1 LLPLASAVLDD
12 VRTSV
17 SMLEAQCKVLGPLI
31 DRHDWHGFARLLS
44 EMSRA
49 RHLVMNAWEAAQ
61 PERTPEFDQEIA
73 ARVRRVLEY
82 REWQLK
88 RVESYNAETGDR
100 LQLISRWKAYAR
112 SIAGKR
118 RNRSPLLNDVR

>member
-1 LLPLASAVLDD
+1 LANSVLEE
-12 VRTSV
+12 VRSGV
-17 SMLEAQCKVLGPLI
+17 AELEVQCRDLGPII
-31 DRHDWHGFARLLS
+31 DRHDWKAFESLLS
-44 EMSRA
+44 AMGRSRHA
-49 RHLVMNAWEAAQ
+49 VMNAWEAAQ

-88 RVESYNAETGDR
+88 RLQRFQDESGGR

-112 SIAGKR
+112 SVAGR
-118 RNRSPLLNDVR
+118 RAQNAAVVNDVR